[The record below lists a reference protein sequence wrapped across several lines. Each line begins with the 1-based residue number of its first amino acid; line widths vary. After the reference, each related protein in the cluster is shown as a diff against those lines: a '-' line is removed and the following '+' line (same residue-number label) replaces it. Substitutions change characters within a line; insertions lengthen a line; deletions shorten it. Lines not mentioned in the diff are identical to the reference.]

1 MESPNPRVSMEAT
14 KCLGELGPMDSTMAL
29 RPAGSLVQKED
40 YPIEALTYRSVAM
53 LTSFLV
59 ENSVELRKV
68 SIIIKFHVI
77 SNLLHCNVISKKT

>member
-1 MESPNPRVSMEAT
+1 MTESPNLHVSMEAT

-29 RPAGSLVQKED
+29 RPTGSLIREAN
-40 YPIEALTYRSVAM
+40 YAIEALTYRSVAM

-68 SIIIKFHVI
+68 FI
-77 SNLLHCNVISKKT
+77 SLLFLL